1 MLKPKIHI
9 MDIELIEKGDSI
21 NKGFGICTISKEG
34 SLISR
39 SLFCIFLNKEN
50 ATLTIGLFFRNFVF

>member
-1 MLKPKIHI
+1 